1 MSDQPKPDDATA
13 PAEPTPEGEVPEV
26 PEVHHHLEDD
36 WEATESVPAAAAASA
51 VADAEERFLRLAAEY
66 DNYRK
71 RTMKEKAEAFDR
83 GAAALVGRLLDVLD
97 DIDRLGASDP
107 ATTDYDAYRAAFD
120 LIVRKL
126 RKELEGGGL
135 ERIDPTGTKF
145 DPVEQDA
152 VAIATPDDAALD
164 DQVKAT
170 FQVGYRL
177 RGTVI
182 RPAKVQVWSVD
193 GSL

>member
-1 MSDQPKPDDATA
+1 MSDQQKPPVEPVADPTDL
-13 PAEPTPEGEVPEV
+13 PAEPVV
-26 PEVHHHLEDD
+26 HHLEDD

-51 VADAEERFLRLAAEY
+51 VADAEERFLRLAAEF

-71 RTMKEKAEAFDR
+71 RTTREKTEAFDR
-83 GAAALVGRLLDVLD
+83 GAGALVARLLDVFD
-97 DIDRLGASDP
+97 DLDRLAASDT
-107 ATTDYDAYRAAFD
+107 ATTDYAAYRTALELVMKKMA
-120 LIVRKL
+120 
-126 RKELEGGGL
+126 KELEGGGL

-152 VAIATPDDAALD
+152 VAIATPEDAALD

-170 FQVGYRL
+170 FQVGYRF
-177 RGTVI
+177 RGNVI